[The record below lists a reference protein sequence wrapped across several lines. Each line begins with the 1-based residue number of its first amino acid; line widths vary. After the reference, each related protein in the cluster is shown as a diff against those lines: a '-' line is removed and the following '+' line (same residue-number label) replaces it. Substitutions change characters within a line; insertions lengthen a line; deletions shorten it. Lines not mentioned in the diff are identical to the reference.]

1 VMPLSE
7 GREAYEIMQQGGQL
21 GKIVLTP

>member
-7 GREAYEIMQQGGQL
+7 GRRAYEIMERGDQL